1 MARMQVT
8 GNVAVDDGEL
18 TWAFSRSSGP
28 GGQHVNTTSS
38 KAELRFDVAS
48 SPSLTDTQR
57 ARALERLGSR
67 LTADGVLILT
77 ASEERS
83 QTRNREAA
91 LARFRTLLAEA
102 LAPPPPPRRPT
113 RPTAGARRRRAEQKR
128 RTSERKTLRRR
139 VDPSS

>member
-8 GNVAVDDGEL
+8 ADVAVDDGEL
-18 TWAFSRSSGP
+18 SWSFSRSSGP
-28 GGQHVNTTSS
+28 GGQHVNTTST
-38 KAELRFDVAS
+38 KAELRFDVAA
-48 SPSLTDTQR
+48 SPSLTDAQR
-57 ARALERLGSR
+57 TRALERLGSR
-67 LTADGVLILT
+67 VTADGVLILT

-91 LARFRTLLAEA
+91 LARFRNLLAEA

-128 RTSERKTLRRR
+128 RTSERKLLRRR
-139 VDPSS
+139 PDPS

>member
-8 GNVAVDDGEL
+8 PDVAVDDGEL

-28 GGQHVNTTSS
+28 GGQHVNTTST

-48 SPSLTDTQR
+48 SPSLTDAQR

-67 LTADGVLILT
+67 VTAGGVLILT

-83 QTRNREAA
+83 QTRNRNAA

-102 LAPPPPPRRPT
+102 LAPPPAPRRPT
-113 RPTAGARRRRAEQKR
+113 RPTAAARRRRAEHKR
-128 RTSERKTLRRR
+128 RTSERKLLRRR
-139 VDPSS
+139 VDPS